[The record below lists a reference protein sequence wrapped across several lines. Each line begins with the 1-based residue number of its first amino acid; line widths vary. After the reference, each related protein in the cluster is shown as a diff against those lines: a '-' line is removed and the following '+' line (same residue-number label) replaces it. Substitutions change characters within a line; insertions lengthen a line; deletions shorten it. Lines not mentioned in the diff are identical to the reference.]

1 MVVDKSPMFTW
12 LVGVCVCG
20 CVCVCVCV
28 CDLTVNGFVQKHY
41 NLIW

>member
-12 LVGVCVCG
+12 LVGV